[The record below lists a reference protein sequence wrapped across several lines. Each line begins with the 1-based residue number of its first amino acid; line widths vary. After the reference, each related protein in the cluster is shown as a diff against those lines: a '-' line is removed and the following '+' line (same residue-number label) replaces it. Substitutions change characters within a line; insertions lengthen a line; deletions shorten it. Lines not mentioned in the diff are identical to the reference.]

1 METKR
6 LYKGLGDAIVQ
17 AADEIIEGKLHDQ
30 FIVDP
35 IQGGAGTSMNMN
47 ANEVIGNR
55 ALELLGH
62 NKGEYIHLSPNTHV
76 NMSQSTN
83 DVFPTAIHIS
93 TLKQL
98 EKLLDTMEYMLDAFK
113 KKRATLTTSLKWA
126 AHIFKTQCRS
136 ALGRNLKLT
145 AA

>member
-1 METKR
+1 
-6 LYKGLGDAIVQ
+6 
-17 AADEIIEGKLHDQ
+17 
-30 FIVDP
+30 
-35 IQGGAGTSMNMN
+35 MNMN

-113 KKRATLTTSLKWA
+113 KKRATLTTSLKWP
-126 AHIFKTQCRS
+126 HTSSRRS
-136 ALGRNLKLT
+136 ADPPWAGI
-145 AA
+145 